1 LEIRV
6 LRHHW
11 LIGAQHNRLWLGQLD
26 IPNMVDGYEKNP
38 ENMIVQNGRL
48 WLNFAGSGILCGTR
62 ICDTHFKQKKGGILK
77 KDWTK

>member
-1 LEIRV
+1 
-6 LRHHW
+6 
-11 LIGAQHNRLWLGQLD
+11 
-26 IPNMVDGYEKNP
+26 MVDGYEKNP